1 MVYNDTVQ
9 QRPVRR
15 RGARTKCSTR
25 TTSHVG
31 NLNDACHEAE
41 RRSDGRPSTGDD
53 VDVDG
58 NDVKEGKGGSPMR
71 MCVAQGKSHV
81 PSSVYFLEGSQ
92 DPRSVLEQITPTLH
106 TTPSGS

>member
-1 MVYNDTVQ
+1 MLCSEEADIGGKMYKYT
-9 QRPVRR
+9 P
-15 RGARTKCSTR
+15 STR

-41 RRSDGRPSTGDD
+41 RRSDGRPSTGDGD
-53 VDVDG
+53 DVDG

-81 PSSVYFLEGSQ
+81 PFVEGS
-92 DPRSVLEQITPTLH
+92 DGRLYFGSHVGE
-106 TTPSGS
+106 SGESRRRRC